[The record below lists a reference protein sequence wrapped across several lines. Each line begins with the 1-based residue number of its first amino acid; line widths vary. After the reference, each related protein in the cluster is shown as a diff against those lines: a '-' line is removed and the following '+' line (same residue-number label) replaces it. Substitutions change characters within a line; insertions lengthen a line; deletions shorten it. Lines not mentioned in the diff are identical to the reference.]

1 MQFEIQARG
10 KSKKLLQLV
19 MPSIIKQLNL
29 TSSKKMVVITI
40 QPDCDDDGLTV
51 ELPTANGYFVVL
63 RTGMDIDNLGIAL
76 AHEMTHVY
84 QMAKGLL
91 KQVNGNSFWRG
102 KKFSKNTPYLSRPW
116 EIQAFQNQE
125 LLFRRALLD

>member
-10 KSKKLLQLV
+10 KSKKLLQHV

-29 TSSKKMVVITI
+29 ESSKKMVIVTI
-40 QPDCDDDGLTV
+40 QPDCGDDGLTV
-51 ELPTANGYFVVL
+51 ELPTVNGYFVVL
-63 RTGMDIDNLGIAL
+63 RSGMGADMLGIAL

-91 KQVNGNSFWRG
+91 KNVNGYSFWRG
-102 KKFSKNTPYLSRPW
+102 KKFSKKTPYLSRPW
-116 EIQAFQNQE
+116 EIQAFQSQE

>member
-29 TSSKKMVVITI
+29 TSSKKMVIVTV
-40 QPDCDDDGLTV
+40 QPDCDDDGLMV
-51 ELPTANGYFVVL
+51 ELPTIDGYFVVL
-63 RTGMDIDNLGIAL
+63 RTGMDIDKLGIVL
-76 AHEMTHVY
+76 GHEMTHVY

-91 KQVNGNSFWRG
+91 KQVNGTSFWRG
-102 KKFSKNTPYLSRPW
+102 RKFSKNTPYLSRPW
-116 EIQAFQNQE
+116 EIQAFQKQE